1 MFLVR
6 KLFLKNQILSAI
18 RNPNHQHRP
27 DIDGLRAIAVMAVV
41 LFHSGTGVSG
51 GYVGVDVFFVISGF
65 LITKIILKD
74 IQDGQFSYARFLER
88 RVRRILPA
96 LIVVV
101 LFSLGLGWDHL
112 WPDDFISL
120 AKSAQSVF
128 LLVSNFY
135 FFHDSG
141 YFTGAAEFKPLLH
154 TWSLSVELDF
164 LDQKDF
170 VRTAASGASCFTS
183 RCLRQSHSHHCGF

>member
-18 RNPNHQHRP
+18 RNPNHQYRP

-74 IQDGQFSYARFLER
+74 ISWQIWDGGAKAR
-88 RVRRILPA
+88 A
-96 LIVVV
+96 T
-101 LFSLGLGWDHL
+101 
-112 WPDDFISL
+112 L
-120 AKSAQSVF
+120 AMPPKQWESSKT
-128 LLVSNFY
+128 LL
-135 FFHDSG
+135 
-141 YFTGAAEFKPLLH
+141 
-154 TWSLSVELDF
+154 
-164 LDQKDF
+164 
-170 VRTAASGASCFTS
+170 
-183 RCLRQSHSHHCGF
+183 